1 MLALYSAC
9 LDKVASLLQHRNNLM
24 NIIAR
29 STVSTFFTVCAS
41 FSAMES
47 FAADENNVGP
57 GLTYV
62 GAPLSLRGSDPVA
75 FIDVKNRIS
84 GISNHIVEHDG
95 VAYYFATEE
104 NLKTF
109 KENPARYVPQF
120 GGFCAFGV
128 SVGKKFDGDPSY
140 AAVIDKKLYLFLN
153 EGVYREFLKDKTGTI
168 KVANAQW
175 KKIKHT
181 AAVEL

>member
-1 MLALYSAC
+1 
-9 LDKVASLLQHRNNLM
+9 M
-24 NIIAR
+24 NIFNR
-29 STVSTFFTVCAS
+29 SVISTFVIACTS

-47 FAADENNVGP
+47 FASDEHNVGP

-62 GAPLSLRGSDPVA
+62 GAPLALRGSDPVA

-84 GISNHIVEHDG
+84 GISNHVIEHDG
-95 VAYYFATEE
+95 AAYYFSTEE

-109 KENPARYVPQF
+109 KENPVQYVPQF

-140 AAVIDKKLYLFLN
+140 AAVIDEKLYLFLN
-153 EGVYREFLKDKTGTI
+153 EGVYREFLKDKAGTI
-168 KVANAQW
+168 KVANTQW

>member
-1 MLALYSAC
+1 
-9 LDKVASLLQHRNNLM
+9 M
-24 NIIAR
+24 NIFTR
-29 STVSTFFTVCAS
+29 SAISTFVIACAY
-41 FSAMES
+41 FSDMEA
-47 FAADENNVGP
+47 FAADEHNVGP

-84 GISNHIVEHDG
+84 GISNHVVEHDG
-95 VAYYFATEE
+95 VAYYFATGE

-109 KENPARYVPQF
+109 KENPAVYVPQF
-120 GGFCAFGV
+120 GGFCAYGV

-168 KVANAQW
+168 KVANTQW

-181 AAVEL
+181 AAVDL